1 MARTAFTCVSRI
13 FAGAA
18 SFRTCPLRS
27 AARFWK
33 RTPGEAK
40 RCCLRPTLGVIG
52 DVGRL
57 EMAAIETGRLLRV
70 RKIGGIPR
78 AHGTVTGIAENLQAP
93 EQPHGIAAGQRIA
106 SVPVAGG

>member
-1 MARTAFTCVSRI
+1 
-13 FAGAA
+13 
-18 SFRTCPLRS
+18 
-27 AARFWK
+27 
-33 RTPGEAK
+33 
-40 RCCLRPTLGVIG
+40 LGVIG

-93 EQPHGIAAGQRIA
+93 EQPHGIAAGRRIA

>member
-1 MARTAFTCVSRI
+1 
-13 FAGAA
+13 
-18 SFRTCPLRS
+18 
-27 AARFWK
+27 
-33 RTPGEAK
+33 
-40 RCCLRPTLGVIG
+40 
-52 DVGRL
+52 
-57 EMAAIETGRLLRV
+57 MAAIETGRLLRV